1 MANGETFKEIR
12 ELLNSEDKISSTV
25 ATRLTLSAM
34 ADLMDKFDAYVLAD
48 KLQHKVIAEEIE
60 KLKQKNI
67 LLWVEKNKAFSGIL
81 MVLFLVVFLIAPDL
95 VVPMIA
101 NWVGIPLP

>member
-1 MANGETFKEIR
+1 MANGETFREIR
-12 ELLNSEDKISSTV
+12 ELLNSEDKISATV

-34 ADLMDKFDAYVLAD
+34 ADLMDKFDKYVLDD
-48 KLQHKVIAEEIE
+48 KVQHKVIAEEIE

-81 MVLFLVVFLIAPDL
+81 MVLFLFLYIVAPDL
-95 VVPMIA
+95 IVPMIA
-101 NWVGIPLP
+101 NWAGIPLP